1 VFFHGQPP
9 RARTKYEQAQR
20 HLERLK
26 NALQRPGKDFEDSL
40 SSFLSA
46 FDSAVDLCEQEIKQA
61 LKRQGGRAKD
71 YDTWYQGWQG
81 SLTEKDHALW
91 EELRE
96 QRNKDIHRIPG
107 MDLPTE
113 GESVPIQ
120 DIRSFF
126 PPEIFELTGI
136 RPEQVDW
143 TGMAGYEFTRERMV
157 EVQNKCERGL
167 SLLERFLCESL
178 ALQS

>member
-1 VFFHGQPP
+1 MMEPS
-9 RARTKYEQAQR
+9 RARAKYEQAQR

-26 NALQRPGKDFEDSL
+26 KALPQPGKDFEDSL

-46 FDSAVDLCEQEIKQA
+46 FDSAVDLREQEIKQA
-61 LKRQGGRAKD
+61 LKRKGGLAKD

-81 SLTEKDHALW
+81 SLAEKDHVLW
-91 EELRE
+91 KELRE
-96 QRNKDIHRIPG
+96 QRNKDTHRIPG

-120 DIRSFF
+120 DVRSFF
-126 PPEIFELTGI
+126 PPEIFELAGI

-143 TGMAGYEFTRERMV
+143 ADMAGYEFTRERLV
-157 EVQNKCERGL
+157 EAQNKCERGL
-167 SLLERFLCESL
+167 SLLERLLCESL
-178 ALQS
+178 VLQA